1 MFAELLEAHG
11 GPRLRRVASLMRTVA
26 RTGLLAV
33 LALGAARADDAGQVK
48 TARGIVRGETRD
60 GVVSFKGI
68 PFAAPPVGALR
79 WKPPQPA
86 QRWSNIRAA
95 ASYGPDCMQIPFPG
109 DAAPLGVKPDE
120 DCLYLNVWRPEHAAS
135 GKLPVLVWIY
145 GGGFVN
151 GGSSPEVYDGSAFAR
166 DGVVLVS
173 FNYRLGNFGFFA
185 HPALS
190 AEQAHGPLVN
200 YAFMDQIA
208 ALKWVKSNIAAFGG
222 DPRNITIFGE
232 SAGGTSVHALMTSP
246 LARGLFQKAIVE
258 SGGGR
263 PGRVRVRSVSGSAD
277 SAESI
282 GLALAKRFGIEGQG
296 PEALARLRMIPA
308 DQLVSGLNMATAGRD
323 ATYVGGPVV
332 DGQLFVG
339 APTES
344 YAAGKGAKVPL
355 IIGANSMDIGFMQ
368 AQTLDELYAQFGPD
382 APQARSLYGSIGGG
396 DVGAVAF
403 TAGGDQMMVE
413 PVRAIARIL
422 TARGQP
428 VYPFR
433 FSYVAESQRAQFPG
447 AFHATEIPFVFD
459 TVAARYGKDL
469 TPADEAAAR
478 VIHNYWV
485 AFARTGTPDV
495 GGQPPWPA
503 YSRQNEAIMDFTAQ
517 GPIAG
522 TDPWSARLDL
532 AERVSER
539 REQGAAHEESGR

>member
-1 MFAELLEAHG
+1 MRGVA
-11 GPRLRRVASLMRTVA
+11 RVMRTVV
-26 RTGLLAV
+26 RSGLVAGLV
-33 LALGAARADDAGQVK
+33 LGTAHADDATRVK
-48 TARGIVRGETRD
+48 TASGIVRGSARD
-60 GVVSFKGI
+60 AVVSFKGI

-79 WKPPQPA
+79 WKPPQPV
-86 QRWSNIRAA
+86 QSWSGVRAA
-95 ASYGPDCMQIPFPG
+95 TSYGADCMQIPFPE

-120 DCLYLNVWRPEHAAS
+120 DCLYLNVWRPERAAS
-135 GKLPVLVWIY
+135 GKLPVMVWIY

-151 GGSSPEVYDGSAFAR
+151 GGSSPAVYDGSAFAR

-190 AEQAHGPLVN
+190 AEQAQGPLVN

-208 ALKWVKSNIAAFGG
+208 ALKWVQNNIAAFGG
-222 DPRNITIFGE
+222 DPRNVTIFGE

-263 PGRVRVRSVSGSAD
+263 PRPSGERAVSGSAD

-296 PEALARLRMIPA
+296 PEALAKLRMIPA
-308 DQLVSGLNMATAGRD
+308 DKLVSGLNLMNAGRD

-332 DGQLFVG
+332 DGQLLVG
-339 APTES
+339 APTDA
-344 YAAGKGAKVPL
+344 YAAGKGARVPL
-355 IIGANSMDIGFMQ
+355 MIGANSMDIGPM
-368 AQTLDELYAQFGPD
+368 AGNTLDELYAQFGPD
-382 APQARSLYGSIGGG
+382 AQQARSIYGSTGG
-396 DVGAVAF
+396 DVRAVAF

-413 PVRAIARIL
+413 PVRAVARIL
-422 TARGQP
+422 TARGQT

-459 TVAARYGKDL
+459 TVAARYGQDL
-469 TPADEAAAR
+469 TPADAAAAR
-478 VIHNYWV
+478 IIHSYWV
-485 AFARTGTPDV
+485 AFARTGKPDV
-495 GGQPPWPA
+495 AGQPAWPA
-503 YSRQNEAIMDFTAQ
+503 YSRQNETIMDFTAR
-517 GPIAG
+517 GPVVGA
-522 TDPWSARLDL
+522 DPWSARLDL
-532 AERVSER
+532 AERMNER
-539 REQGAAHEESGR
+539 KQATPQKESGR